1 MTDII
6 EALNKNRP
14 MLSNG
19 SIRTYIG
26 SINRMSIGI
35 DKPLLTTDDLM
46 DNIDD
51 IMDFLTAYQ
60 PNPRKTRIAA
70 LIAVLDDK
78 HHEHSEKLKKILERL
93 RVQMYKDADLIKKK
107 DEKQELT
114 ERQKE
119 AFIPWSEVMKRY
131 NMLKIEAEPL
141 FKLDKLTKH
150 QYFTLQNYILLSLYV
165 LIKPRR
171 ALDYTNFKL
180 RNYDMDDES
189 TDNYMVIPSSGR
201 KKAYFVFNTYKNAT
215 RIGKQHVEIPRELKN
230 LILKWSDK
238 NKSEWLLTNQFGK
251 QISQQRITGWLNN
264 IFNKNISVSML
275 RHIYLTKELGD
286 VDLQKIKDIAEE
298 MGGNQVD
305 RILAYVSKENAHDD
319 DEDIEYDD
327 D

>member
-6 EALNKNRP
+6 DALKKNRP
-14 MLSNG
+14 LLSNG
-19 SIRTYIG
+19 SVRTYIG
-26 SINRMSIGI
+26 SINRMSRGI
-35 DKPLLTTDDLM
+35 DKPLLTTDDLL
-46 DNIDD
+46 DNIDE
-51 IMDFLTAYQ
+51 IMEFLSAYQ
-60 PNPRKTRIAA
+60 PNPRKTRLAA
-70 LIAVLDDK
+70 LISVLDDK
-78 HHEHSEKLKKILERL
+78 HNEHSDELKTALERI
-93 RVQMYKDADLIKKK
+93 RKQMYIDADLIKKK

-114 ERQKE
+114 ARQKE
-119 AFIPWSEVMKRY
+119 AFIPWSDVMRRY

-171 ALDYTNFKL
+171 ALDYVNFKL
-180 RNYDMDDES
+180 RDYDMDDES
-189 TDNYMVIPSSGR
+189 KDNYMVIPSNPR

-215 RIGKQHVEIPRELKN
+215 RIGKQHVEIPKELKN

-286 VDLQKIKDIAEE
+286 VDLEKIKKIAEE

-305 RILAYVSKENAHDD
+305 RILAYVSKEHKDD
-319 DEDIEYDD
+319 DDD
-327 D
+327 DLEYESE